1 MRIEPE
7 ISGVSIVLLGDFNPA
22 IFTPPWFA
30 LHKLLPESVA
40 DNATLQVAH
49 QQVTA
54 FDADW
59 LHLRVTSERFSAE
72 TSLAP
77 HIRLCD
83 LVLRVFKEYLHHTP
97 LRGFGINRTAHF
109 QVKSISERD
118 QIGRK
123 LAPVEPWGDWGE
135 QIGLGDEQNGMRSLT
150 MTRVAPQ
157 GRPKG
162 DSINITVEPST
173 RIVDGKF
180 GVYVGINDHYS
191 KENASPGTTPYLMDL
206 LEENFET
213 SIKRSDGIID
223 HIMSLSDS

>member
-1 MRIEPE
+1 
-7 ISGVSIVLLGDFNPA
+7 
-22 IFTPPWFA
+22 
-30 LHKLLPESVA
+30 
-40 DNATLQVAH
+40 
-49 QQVTA
+49 
-54 FDADW
+54 
-59 LHLRVTSERFSAE
+59 
-72 TSLAP
+72 
-77 HIRLCD
+77 
-83 LVLRVFKEYLHHTP
+83 
-97 LRGFGINRTAHF
+97 
-109 QVKSISERD
+109 
-118 QIGRK
+118 
-123 LAPVEPWGDWGE
+123 
-135 QIGLGDEQNGMRSLT
+135 

-191 KENASPGTTPYLMDL
+191 KENASPGTAPYLMDL